1 MEQLLRISSVP
12 ISVEITVNRARL
24 QYNNQLPKVQVTR
37 ERGGFQMEAEPIRMN
52 MDSTKMRDSIG
63 LKSPDTLMRDCK
75 SESMKIT
82 YQAIASMVQDG
93 NRLME
98 TNSYTPARLAAARN
112 MKSIETVLEFLPKEG
127 PEISWSGGTLSVK
140 YETDKLNFNW
150 DLHPKQAFEFVPGN
164 IEFQVKDYPKV
175 NIEYVGEPIYVP
187 ASANPDYAGPILDAK
202 A

>member
-1 MEQLLRISSVP
+1 MEQLLSISSVP
-12 ISVEITVNRARL
+12 ISVEITVNRAKL
-24 QYNNQLPKVQVTR
+24 QYNNQLPKVQISR
-37 ERGGFQMEAEPIRMN
+37 ERGGFQMEAEPIRMK
-52 MDSTKMRDSIG
+52 MDSTKMHDSIG
-63 LKSPDTLMRDCK
+63 LKSPDSLMRDCK

-98 TNSYTPARLAAARN
+98 TNSYTPARIAAAHN

-140 YETDKLNFNW
+140 YEADKLNFNW
-150 DLHPKQAFEFVPGN
+150 DLHPKQSFEFVPGS
-164 IEFQVKDYPKV
+164 IEFQVKNYPKV

-187 ASANPDYAGPILDAK
+187 ASANPNYVEPLLDAK